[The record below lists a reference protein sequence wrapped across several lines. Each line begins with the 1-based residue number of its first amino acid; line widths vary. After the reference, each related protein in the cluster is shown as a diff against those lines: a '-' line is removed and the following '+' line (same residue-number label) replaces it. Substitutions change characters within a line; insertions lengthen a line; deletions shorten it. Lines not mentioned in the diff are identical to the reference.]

1 MKRRIGVVTVA
12 RSDYSILYPLLR
24 AIEAD
29 PALELD
35 LIVAGM
41 HLAPEFGDT
50 AAAIE
55 ADGFAIA
62 ERVAMLL
69 PADDPRA
76 DRPEGIAIATG
87 RGVIGFGEAFA
98 RNRPDLLVVMGD
110 RFEMFGA
117 AIAALPL
124 RIPVAHIHG
133 GELSEGAIDDA
144 MRHAMTK
151 LSHLHFT
158 ATEAY
163 RDRVIQLGEEPW
175 RVVAS
180 GAPALDNLHVLPRLS
195 GDELKR
201 RFGLGFAAPPLVVT
215 YHPTTLGA
223 LEVDTEIDALFAAL
237 RRAGRPVVVTAP
249 NADAGGRHIARRIA
263 AFAAEYGQAD
273 VVSNLGLQGY
283 YSLLALAAAMV
294 GNSSSGIIEAA
305 SFALPVVNIGDRQK
319 GRLAPRNV
327 IHVAAETGAIAE
339 AIEKACSAGFRRGL
353 AGLAN
358 PYGTGQAVPRIV
370 ETLRSVELGQR
381 LLQKSFHD
389 IKPARVGDAAA

>member
-29 PALELD
+29 PALALQ

-41 HLAPEFGDT
+41 HLAPEFGNT
-50 AAAIE
+50 VAAIE

-62 ERVAMLL
+62 DRVAMLL
-69 PADDPRA
+69 PADDPRSDQPA
-76 DRPEGIAIATG
+76 GVAIATG
-87 RGVIGFGEAFA
+87 RGVIGFAEAFA

-158 ATEAY
+158 STETY

-180 GAPALDNLHVLPRLS
+180 GAPALDNLHALPRLS
-195 GDELKR
+195 EEELKR
-201 RFGLGFAAPPLVVT
+201 RFGLTFAARPLVVT

-223 LEVDTEIDALFAAL
+223 ADVDAEIDALLAAL
-237 RRAGRPVVVTAP
+237 RRAGRPIVFTAP
-249 NADAGGRHIARRIA
+249 NADAGGRRIA
-263 AFAAEYGQAD
+263 ERIGAFAADFGKAD

-283 YSLLALAAAMV
+283 YSLLSLAAAMV

-305 SFALPVVNIGDRQK
+305 SFALPVVSVGDRQK

-327 IHVAAETGAIAE
+327 IHVPADAPAIAD
-339 AIEKACSAGFRRGL
+339 AIEMACGAGFRRGL
-353 AGLAN
+353 AGLTN
-358 PYGTGQAVPRIV
+358 PYGTGHAVPRIV

-389 IKPARVGDAAA
+389 LTPARTGEAAA